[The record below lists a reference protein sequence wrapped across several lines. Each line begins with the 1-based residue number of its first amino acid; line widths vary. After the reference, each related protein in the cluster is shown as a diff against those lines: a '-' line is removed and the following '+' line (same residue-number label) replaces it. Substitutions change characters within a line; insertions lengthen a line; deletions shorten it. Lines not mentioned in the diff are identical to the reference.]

1 MTHNEA
7 SPAMKDQH
15 EPDSQQLADE
25 GIFYVHPAITARKQ
39 SGIAMLEVMI
49 ASILILIAVAGAFV
63 LFQMTSTTNQIADAR
78 EELGSIRANVSRLFS
93 QQSSFD
99 GISNSIAAKAGLV
112 PARMIIDADAGT
124 IVNTF
129 GGDVTI
135 VPDDGNGAGIG
146 QTRGANSHYSIT
158 YTQVPQEAC
167 IQLANYNRTDWE
179 GGVSVGGTFI
189 SQDNIAAATTACT
202 DPDENTLIFVG
213 R

>member
-7 SPAMKDQH
+7 SPVMKDQH
-15 EPDSQQLADE
+15 EANSQQLADE
-25 GIFYVHPAITARKQ
+25 GIFHVHPAITARKQ

-78 EELGSIRANVSRLFS
+78 EELGSIRGNVSRLFS
-93 QQSSFD
+93 QQSSFE
-99 GISNSIAAKAGLV
+99 GINNEIAAKAGLV
-112 PARMIIDADAGT
+112 PARMVIDADAGT

-135 VPDDGNGAGIG
+135 VPDDGAGAGMSA
-146 QTRGANSHYSIT
+146 RGANSHYSIT
-158 YTQVPQEAC
+158 YEQVPQEAC

-179 GGVSVGGTFI
+179 QGVSVNGTLI
-189 SQDNIAAATTACT
+189 PQDSIATATAQCS
-202 DPDENTLIFVG
+202 DPDENELIFVG